1 MNEPMIPPIPWA
13 DAEPGD
19 ATRGAP
25 ARPPNEFT
33 APQGA
38 HDARRES
45 MSEMRVSKSPALA
58 GILSALPGLGQ
69 AYVGYYL
76 AGFTNIMVV
85 GALIAMMNSRM
96 VRGLEPFF
104 GLFLA
109 FFWIFNILD
118 AARRA
123 RLYNLHQLGEQSQ
136 SMPTDSPLI
145 GGIILSV
152 LGLFLTLEITFDMD
166 LDFLEDYWPLFL
178 LGLGVYMI
186 VKYRRTKRE
195 LEGNRHQAG
204 E

>member
-1 MNEPMIPPIPWA
+1 MNEQMVPPIPWV
-13 DAEPGD
+13 DGEESR
-19 ATRGAP
+19 ATKEVAPTGAS
-25 ARPPNEFT
+25 E
-33 APQGA
+33 
-38 HDARRES
+38 ARRES
-45 MSEMRVSKSPALA
+45 MNQIKVSKSPALA
-58 GILSALPGLGQ
+58 GILSILPGLGQ

-85 GALIAMMNSRM
+85 GALIALMNSGE

-123 RLYNLHQLGEQSQ
+123 RLYNLHQLGERTQAL
-136 SMPTDSPLI
+136 PTDSPLV
-145 GGIILSV
+145 GGVILSV
-152 LGLFLTLEITFDMD
+152 LGLVLTLRITFNMD

-186 VKYRRTKRE
+186 VKYRRTKSE
-195 LEGNRHQAG
+195 LEGNRHQPG

>member
-13 DAEPGD
+13 EAEAGE
-19 ATRGAP
+19 ATRETPAGTPREQTALRGA
-25 ARPPNEFT
+25 
-33 APQGA
+33 Q
-38 HDARRES
+38 DARRES
-45 MSEMRVSKSPALA
+45 MSEIRVSKSPALA
-58 GILSALPGLGQ
+58 GILSMLPGLGQ
-69 AYVGYYL
+69 AYVGYYV
-76 AGFTNIMVV
+76 AGFTNILVV

-109 FFWIFNILD
+109 FFWIFNIID

-123 RLYNLHQLGEQSQ
+123 RLYNLHQLGENVQPL
-136 SMPTDSPLI
+136 PTDSPLI
-145 GGIILSV
+145 GGVILSV

-186 VKYRRTKRE
+186 VKYRKTKRE
-195 LEGNRHQAG
+195 LEGNRDRLG